1 MTLRLLFFVFFAIGL
16 NAANAQQAL
25 ISGLVRNVLSNEPVK
40 MVSIK
45 TDDGKTAIA
54 DTNGFFKINVTAG
67 KRVVYAQSVGFKPAS
82 YMVRVAEDEQASIV
96 IYMEVATS
104 ELERVVITGSKHEKQ
119 IAREAVSVSLI
130 KPSLI
135 QNTSSH
141 TLSDVMN
148 RVPGV
153 SVVEGQA
160 LIRGGVGWSYNVGS
174 RVMVVLDDMPMIGG
188 DVGDVQWDL
197 MPIEAAEQ
205 IEVIKGPSSVLYGNS
220 ASSGT
225 IALQTGWTTNK
236 PQTRIQFYQ
245 GITDRPQRKQA
256 VWWERTSQPF
266 FSGAFLSHKQ
276 KFGNFDLV
284 SSANVYSERS
294 YIELNDQYRA
304 RAYMKT
310 RYRFSS
316 IPGLTAGVNGT
327 LLFKK
332 GGRFFLW
339 QNADTSI
346 LRPFTGSTGQDFYRI
361 WSADPHIT
369 YYKPNKYTLSLK
381 MRHYNIT
388 RFVDTV
394 AFPGEND
401 AVANLQAYDLNFNRQ
416 WFKGFSTTS
425 GIYVTRVWAVG
436 NVYSGNQKA
445 YSAAAFTQA
454 EYQRGRWNT
463 SAGLRYEINAQGAIE
478 ETQRPLFRAGANY
491 SLTSKTFL
499 RASYGEGFRFPT
511 IAERLVEDKVNVN
524 LAILPNVDLK
534 SERGWYTEVGIK
546 QGFKI
551 GNFNATADACFFWQ
565 EYENLIQFQFKQWVK
580 DSFYID
586 YNATPP
592 QFVGI
597 PGKIGFKAVN
607 YPNTRTAGYEV
618 ALDGEGNIGDFYITT
633 LCGYTYTYPVDLD
646 SAANLKSF
654 GNYMKGFFDAMN
666 GLTPEERTAVLA
678 YRNRHLVKIDAEVK
692 YKRFSIGYGSQY
704 YSVYDKIDAP
714 LYVLIPGMENFLQN
728 VGAGDWVHNAR
739 TSYQLNNNVTLAF
752 LVNNIANREYTTRPG
767 RIDPPRNFLLQ
778 IRVNL

>member
-1 MTLRLLFFVFFAIGL
+1 MKVRLLSLFIFVINFFA
-16 NAANAQQAL
+16 ASAQQAT
-25 ISGLVRNVLSNEPVK
+25 ISGLVRNIYTNEPVK

-54 DTNGFFKINVTAG
+54 DTNGFFKVSVTAG
-67 KRVVYAQSVGFKPAS
+67 KRAVYANSVGFKPAS
-82 YMVRVAEDEQASIV
+82 YMVRVAEDDNVSIV
-96 IYMEVATS
+96 IYMEPVVS
-104 ELERVVITGSKHEKQ
+104 ELDRVVVTSSKHEKQ
-119 IAREAVSVSLI
+119 VARETVSISLI

-135 QNTSSH
+135 QNTNAN

-188 DVGDVQWDL
+188 DAGDVHWDL

-225 IALQTGWTTNK
+225 IALQTGWATNK

-245 GITDRPQRKQA
+245 GITDAPSRKQA

-284 SSANVYSERS
+284 SSANVYTERS

-316 IPGLTAGVNGT
+316 VPGLTAGVNGT

-332 GGRFFLW
+332 AGRFFLW
-339 QNADTSI
+339 SDADTNI
-346 LRPFTGSTGQDFYRI
+346 LKPFNGSTGQDFYRI
-361 WSADPHIT
+361 WSIDPHIT
-369 YYKPNKYTLSLK
+369 YFKPNKYKLSLK

-394 AFPGEND
+394 AFPGENN
-401 AVANLQAYDLNFNRQ
+401 AVANSQAYDLNFNKQ

-425 GIYVTRVWAVG
+425 GIYATRVWAVG
-436 NVYSGNQKA
+436 NVYKGNHNA
-445 YSAAAFTQA
+445 YSGAAFTQA
-454 EYQRGRWNT
+454 EYQYGRWNT
-463 SAGLRYEINAQGAIE
+463 SAGLRYEMNAQGAIE
-478 ETQRPLFRAGANY
+478 ETQRPLFRAGVNY
-491 SLTSKTFL
+491 AVASKSFL

-511 IAERLVEDKVNVN
+511 ITERYVEDRVSV
-524 LAILPNVDLK
+524 LDVLPNVNLK
-534 SERGWYTEVGIK
+534 SERGWYTEIGFK

-551 GNFNATADACFFWQ
+551 ANFNASFDACFFWQ
-565 EYENLIQFQFKQWVK
+565 EYENLIQFQFKQWVQ

-586 YNATPP
+586 YNSTPP

-607 YPNTRTAGYEV
+607 FPNTRTAGYEI
-618 ALDGEGNIGDFYITT
+618 ALDGEGNIGNFYFTT

-646 SAANLKSF
+646 SASQLKSF
-654 GNYMKGFFDAMN
+654 GNYMKGFFEAMN
-666 GLTPEERTAVLA
+666 GLSNEEHTAILP
-678 YRNRHLVKIDAEVK
+678 YRNRHLVKLDFDTR
-692 YKRFSIGYGSQY
+692 YKRFGVGYSAQY
-704 YSVYDKIDAP
+704 YSLYEKLDAAMFI
-714 LYVLIPGMENFLQN
+714 LIPGMENYFAQ
-728 VGAGDWVHNAR
+728 AGSGNWVHNVR
-739 TSYQLNNNVTLAF
+739 TNYQLNNSVTLAF
-752 LVNNIANREYTTRPG
+752 IVNNVANREYTTRPG
-767 RIDPPRNFLLQ
+767 RLDSPRNFLLQ
-778 IRVNL
+778 LRVNL